1 MNNILRDSLA
11 FQWLG
16 VDAFTAVGPGSILS
30 RETKILEAIW
40 YSKKKK
46 KNIYIYI
53 YMRVGLIE

>member
-1 MNNILRDSLA
+1 MMSIDCFYNMNNILRDSLA

-40 YSKKKK
+40 YSKKKMHK
-46 KNIYIYI
+46 
-53 YMRVGLIE
+53 